1 MLIWKIIWK
10 RYFFCTTKEQ
20 NDRIGYA
27 VSSLGTFFL
36 LAFYDG
42 LIDYQNWIENCV
54 SIPKRYI
61 ILKILV
67 YQDLLLLFDEF
78 LLLHFTVNQTA
89 ILRVDRIGID
99 SFNIFYIKETSTLSP
114 NIHKYD
120 TGLLTNSGTNM
131 VVSRGLGNS
140 IIPIRFNNR
149 LEVIVHF

>member
-1 MLIWKIIWK
+1 MLTWITIWK
-10 RYFFCTTKEQ
+10 YYLFCTTKEQ
-20 NDRIGYA
+20 TDRIGYA

-36 LAFYDG
+36 LTFYDG

-67 YQDLLLLFDEF
+67 YQDLLLFEKF

-89 ILRVDRIGID
+89 ILRVDRIGMD
-99 SFNIFYIKETSTLSP
+99 SLNIFYINETSTLFP
-114 NIHKYD
+114 NINKYD
-120 TGLLTNSGTNM
+120 TGLFTNSGTM

>member
-1 MLIWKIIWK
+1 M
-10 RYFFCTTKEQ
+10 
-20 NDRIGYA
+20 
-27 VSSLGTFFL
+27 SSLGTFFL
-36 LAFYDG
+36 LTFYDG

-67 YQDLLLLFDEF
+67 YQDLLLFEKF

-89 ILRVDRIGID
+89 ILRVDRIGMD
-99 SFNIFYIKETSTLSP
+99 SLNIFYINETSTLFP
-114 NIHKYD
+114 NINKYD
-120 TGLLTNSGTNM
+120 TGLFTNSGTM